1 MFVRLGIESITV
13 TLDNASSNNVSIQY
27 VINTVNQWGGAI
39 LRGEHMHL
47 RCASHI
53 LNLIVQDGLKEY
65 DESISKI
72 RDVVR
77 YVKSSTARMQ
87 KLKEC
92 AEQAKIT
99 CKKSVSLDVPT
110 RWNSTY
116 LMLEAAEKY
125 QKAFE
130 RMEMHDVGYVKEFC
144 TSEEKACP
152 NESDWD
158 SARLFIKFLKIFY
171 DSTLRFSGSNYVTSN
186 HFLDRV
192 SFIHSRL
199 AFWCG
204 NKNNYKLNI
213 MAESMKI
220 KFDKYWG
227 EIEKLNP
234 LLLVA
239 VLLDPRYK
247 EPYLKVCFEMMCSDS
262 LEASRHANNVR
273 KILDQ
278 MYKEY
283 YIIDSNGD
291 MHHSSSTH
299 LGEESRDEDE
309 DDDDYTWFDQQR
321 KEKLKAAEHSE
332 NKTEVDKYFIEACE
346 NFENPDFDVLKWWK
360 HNAGR
365 FKILSKIAQ
374 DIFAI
379 PVSTVASESAFSTGG
394 RVIDPYRSCLTPKAV
409 QALICTQ
416 NWIRNT
422 IAIDITTTIEE
433 VEALEN
439 EILAGIGDIRI
450 E

>member
-1 MFVRLGIESITV
+1 MASTGHKPRSLDEEEDPGIEHISNEETGAQDANEST
-13 TLDNASSNNVSIQY
+13 TLTSTTFPTTDDGTEEN
-27 VINTVNQWGGAI
+27 
-39 LRGEHMHL
+39 
-47 RCASHI
+47 
-53 LNLIVQDGLKEY
+53 GLK
-65 DESISKI
+65 
-72 RDVVR
+72 R
-77 YVKSSTARMQ
+77 KSNLSSWVWEPFT
-87 KLKEC
+87 K
-92 AEQAKIT
+92 AKIT

-130 RMEMHDVGYVKEFC
+130 RMEMHDVGYVMEFC
-144 TSEEKACP
+144 TSKEKACP

-158 SARLFIKFLKIFY
+158 SARLFIKFLKIFN

-199 AFWCG
+199 EFWCG
-204 NKNNYKLNI
+204 NKSNYKLNI

-227 EIEKLNP
+227 EIKKLNP

-239 VLLDPRYK
+239 ILLDPRYR
-247 EPYLKVCFEMMCSDS
+247 EPYLKICFEMMCGDS

-283 YIIDSNGD
+283 SIIDSNGGI
-291 MHHSSSTH
+291 HHSSSTH
-299 LGEESRDEDE
+299 LGEESRDEHE
-309 DDDDYTWFDQQR
+309 NDDDYTWFDQQR
-321 KEKLKAAEHSE
+321 KEKLKAVEHSE

-360 HNAGR
+360 HNVGR

-379 PVSTVASESAFSTGG
+379 LRLMLHRNQHFHRVSH
-394 RVIDPYRSCLTPKAV
+394 
-409 QALICTQ
+409 
-416 NWIRNT
+416 
-422 IAIDITTTIEE
+422 
-433 VEALEN
+433 
-439 EILAGIGDIRI
+439 
-450 E
+450 